1 MIPQQ
6 AREASTSA
14 LDQLAVN
21 TIRTLAIDGVQ
32 KANSGHPGTP
42 MGAAPTAYTVW
53 QKALRYDPQNPW
65 WPNRDRF
72 VLSAGHASML
82 LYALIHCAGIKAA
95 NASYKGADR
104 EAVTVDDLKAFRQ
117 EGSRCPGH
125 PEYGWTTGVEATTG
139 PLGQGLATSVGMA
152 ISSKWLAATYNRP
165 GFDLFNFNAYALCGD
180 GCLKEGVSSAKRRRW
195 PRT

>member
-1 MIPQQ
+1 MIPQE
-6 AREASTSA
+6 ARETSSAS

-42 MGAAPTAYTVW
+42 LGAAPTAYALW
-53 QKALRYDPQNPW
+53 QRVLRYDPADPW

-82 LYALIHCAGIKAA
+82 LYAMIHLTGIKAA
-95 NASYKGADR
+95 NASYEKQDR
-104 EAVTVDDLKAFRQ
+104 PAVTIDDLKTFRQ
-117 EGSRCPGH
+117 AGSRCPGH

-139 PLGQGLATSVGMA
+139 PLGQGLSNSVGMA
-152 ISSKWLAATYNRP
+152 IAGDWLAATYNRP
-165 GFDLFNFNAYALCGD
+165 GL
-180 GCLKEGVSSAKRRRW
+180 
-195 PRT
+195 